1 MFFIVK
7 VGSCKKKKLIV
18 FIQENA
24 LIIKN
29 LFHSCSSCSVTKAK
43 KTLPIPIECK
53 HFKEVFEINNSN
65 LWKHYLY
72 LDNEEDI

>member
-7 VGSCKKKKLIV
+7 VGSCKKKKVII

-24 LIIKN
+24 LMIKN
-29 LFHSCSSCSVTKAK
+29 IYHSCNSCSVTKNK
-43 KTLPIPIECK
+43 KSIPIPINCK

-65 LWKHYLY
+65 LWNHYIF
-72 LDNEEDI
+72 LDSEEQF